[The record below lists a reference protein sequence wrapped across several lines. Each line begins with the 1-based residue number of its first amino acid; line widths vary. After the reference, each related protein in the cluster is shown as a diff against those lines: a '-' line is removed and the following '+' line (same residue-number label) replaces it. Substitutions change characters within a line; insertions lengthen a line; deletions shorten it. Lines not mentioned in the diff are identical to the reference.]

1 MLVVLE
7 MGCSVVITMLMLYM
21 FFVELMSVSS
31 LEVYQ
36 LMSVDFDVFILKL
49 IHVDKLL
56 SVLLVYY

>member
-1 MLVVLE
+1 

-49 IHVDKLL
+49 IHIDKLL

>member
-1 MLVVLE
+1 VLVVLE

-21 FFVELMSVSS
+21 FFVALLSVSS

-49 IHVDKLL
+49 IHIDKLL